1 MKEDLTQKL
10 QNILG
15 TLDKDKLLKG
25 KKEVESF
32 LSTAEGK
39 KLVANLKNE
48 DKEKILEKFM
58 KMDSGDL
65 KRKLNTDGLK
75 NLSGLKAEDIF
86 RKLR

>member
-10 QNILG
+10 RNILG

-25 KKEVESF
+25 KKEVENF
-32 LSTAEGK
+32 LSTQEGK

-58 KMDSGDL
+58 KMDSENL
-65 KRKLNTDGLK
+65 KRKLSTDGLK
-75 NLSGLKAEDIF
+75 NLSGLTAEDIF

>member
-1 MKEDLTQKL
+1 MKEDLSQKL

-25 KKEVESF
+25 KRDVENF

-39 KLVANLKNE
+39 KFITNLKNE

-58 KMDSGDL
+58 KMDSGEL
-65 KRKLNTDGLK
+65 KKRLSADGLK
-75 NLSGLKAEDIF
+75 NLSGLKADDIF